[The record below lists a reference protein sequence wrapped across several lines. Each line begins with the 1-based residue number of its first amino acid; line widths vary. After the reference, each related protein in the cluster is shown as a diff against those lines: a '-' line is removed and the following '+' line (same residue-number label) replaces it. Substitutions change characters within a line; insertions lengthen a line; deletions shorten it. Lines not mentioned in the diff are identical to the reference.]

1 MEAEVKPVEI
11 NLYER
16 YSEQGRRRDRRV
28 FYQVRAGENKDVCG
42 SVEGD
47 SNLEAE
53 IENLT
58 SQVLQAVKREKL
70 FSEEDKSRPV
80 VVSSVIPQKTEEEI
94 QIEYSKLPKEYLSC
108 FFSKFS
114 GFGEVL

>member
-1 MEAEVKPVEI
+1 
-11 NLYER
+11 
-16 YSEQGRRRDRRV
+16 
-28 FYQVRAGENKDVCG
+28 
-42 SVEGD
+42 
-47 SNLEAE
+47 
-53 IENLT
+53 
-58 SQVLQAVKREKL
+58 
-70 FSEEDKSRPV
+70 